1 MEITIWFCWCQNKL
15 SCVFNIWCCKKQHM
29 YCFLPFGF
37 INVIIFVNNPFRSY
51 STFVG
56 ADLEYPISLSYVR
69 SSWSEWD
76 TSISN
81 QVWNCDGVV
90 LEIFT
95 NSSDLRRVS
104 GFFKVFKFWNFKNL
118 SFCVRYQ
125 SHHYVQYQLLLENTV
140 KNYCKSLLVYSI
152 AICGYLKCSF
162 SSSGYHLDFV
172 KHLINV

>member
-1 MEITIWFCWCQNKL
+1 MEITIWFCWCQN
-15 SCVFNIWCCKKQHM
+15 N
-29 YCFLPFGF
+29 
-37 INVIIFVNNPFRSY
+37 IIFANNPFHSY

-104 GFFKVFKFWNFKNL
+104 GFFEEVFKFWNFKNL
-118 SFCVRYQ
+118 SFYVHYQ

-152 AICGYLKCSF
+152 AICGCLKCSF